1 MSSQFNP
8 TIDYA
13 RHLLRR
19 NGCKAHVSLVP
30 LAEVE
35 NAQRL
40 EAPADNTVRFPVRE
54 EQPLR
59 MAAST
64 ETVLGSDF
72 EADMAALGVTVVR
85 K

>member
-35 NAQRL
+35 NAQRF
-40 EAPADNTVRFPVRE
+40 EAPADNTVRFPARE
-54 EQPLR
+54 EQQFR

-64 ETVLGSDF
+64 ETVLGSAF

>member
-8 TIDYA
+8 TLDYA
-13 RHLLRR
+13 RHLLRN

-54 EQPLR
+54 EQPMR

-64 ETVLGSDF
+64 ETVISSAFESD
-72 EADMAALGVTVVR
+72 MVALGVTVVR